1 MLADSALQHR
11 SEQRQRLVAV
21 RAAPLEEIDEIEPD
35 NQHDCRIAGIQA
47 RLAVHAKHLPQH
59 NADNCQCNG
68 CIQAIKAD
76 AAPLMILFVL

>member
-1 MLADSALQHR
+1 MLADTALQHR

-21 RAAPLEEIDEIEPD
+21 RAAPLEEVDEIEPD

-47 RLAVHAKHLPQH
+47 RFAVHAKHLPQH